1 MVIKA
6 SIYFCTMVLFV
17 TIILFSNCSQ
27 FGDFAGGTSEI
38 GNSSREA
45 EIIAD
50 TTDDD
55 STDAKIKNIL
65 KENMFKQ

>member
-17 TIILFSNCSQ
+17 TIILFSNCCQ
-27 FGDFAGGTSEI
+27 LGDFAGGASEI
-38 GNSSREA
+38 GNSPREA
-45 EIIAD
+45 NTVAD

-55 STDAKIKNIL
+55 STDAKIEKIL
-65 KENMFKQ
+65 KENVLK